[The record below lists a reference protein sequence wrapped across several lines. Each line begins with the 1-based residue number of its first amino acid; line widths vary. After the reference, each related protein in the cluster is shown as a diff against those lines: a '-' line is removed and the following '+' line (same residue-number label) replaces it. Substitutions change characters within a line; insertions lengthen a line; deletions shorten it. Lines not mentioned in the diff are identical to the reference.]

1 MYNMQQIA
9 QAVKKEAKRKKIPFN
24 VLLPSCN
31 LNINAISDFAKGQEM
46 SLISFARIA
55 LELDCSI
62 DFLLGRT
69 DNPEAHK
76 TQNSYS
82 ISNQDTIVNGT
93 QANVINNEP
102 IDSEVWE
109 LAQLIKS
116 LPIVKRAEAIL
127 AVEEIK
133 NRE

>member
-1 MYNMQQIA
+1 MHNMQQIA
-9 QAVKKEAKRKKIPFN
+9 QAVKKEAKRKNIPLN

-46 SLISFARIA
+46 SVISFARIA
-55 LELDCSI
+55 SELDCSI

-69 DNPEAHK
+69 ENPEAHK

-82 ISNQDTIVNGT
+82 INNRDTIVNGT
-93 QANVINNEP
+93 QANVINNDP

-116 LPIVKRAEAIL
+116 LPIVKRAEAVL

-133 NRE
+133 NK